1 MVLRAS
7 ALLKLTRFPLSRCRF
22 VLGDIGDRARAL
34 DIPVIVAL
42 AEHAL
47 ARVHEAME
55 LDARQRSLRT
65 SMFPPEAREL
75 DELVDAAVNGLDSY
89 WESQI
94 ALFRGEERAAA
105 AARLR
110 RFLLPDGIGAITQL
124 PYGDQHAHV
133 EALLV
138 RAREPAA
145 LADFA
150 ILPEMDMMLAR
161 LREVNKRYGER
172 LHDTREA
179 LTRQDVRA
187 RHDECQELLCTLACL
202 IIGHFG
208 ALPERHDDRDHLL
221 DPILRQ
227 NEALRQRRRRRRA
240 NGNAGD
246 DTPDDIVPEPD
257 DEVYPVDPTP

>member
-1 MVLRAS
+1 MFVLRQIA
-7 ALLKLTRFPLSRCRF
+7 
-22 VLGDIGDRARAL
+22 DRARTL

-47 ARVHEAME
+47 ARVEEAME
-55 LDARQRSLRT
+55 LDARQRALRP
-65 SMFPPEAREL
+65 SKFPPEAREL

-110 RFLLPDGIGAITQL
+110 RVLLPDGIGAITQL
-124 PYGDQHAHV
+124 PYADQHIHI

-138 RAREPAA
+138 RAQEPAA
-145 LADFA
+145 LADLA
-150 ILPEMDMMLAR
+150 ILPEMDVMLAR
-161 LREVNKRYGER
+161 LREVNTRYGER
-172 LHDTREA
+172 LHDTQES

-187 RHDECQELLCTLACL
+187 RHDECQELLCALACL

-208 ALPERHDDRDHLL
+208 ALPERHADRDHLL

-227 NEALRQRRRRRRA
+227 NEALRARRRRRRA

-246 DTPDDIVPEPD
+246 ETPGDIVPEPD
-257 DEVYPVDPTP
+257 DEVYPVEPTS

>member
-1 MVLRAS
+1 MVLLAS
-7 ALLKLTRFPLSRCRF
+7 SLLKLTRFPLSRCRF
-22 VLGDIGDRARAL
+22 VLGDIADRARAL
-34 DIPVIVAL
+34 DIPVIVTL

-47 ARVHEAME
+47 ARVLEAMD
-55 LDARQRSLRT
+55 LDNRQRALRT
-65 SMFPPEAREL
+65 SKFPPEAREL

-89 WESQI
+89 CESQI

-110 RFLLPDGIGAITQL
+110 HALLPHGVGEVTQL
-124 PYGDQHAHV
+124 PYADQHIHI
-133 EALLV
+133 EALLA
-138 RAREPAA
+138 RAREPEVIAD
-145 LADFA
+145 LAT
-150 ILPEMDMMLAR
+150 LPEMDMMLAR
-161 LREVNKRYGER
+161 VSEVNTRYGER
-172 LHDTREA
+172 LHDTQEA

-208 ALPERHDDRDHLL
+208 ALPERQADRDHLL

-246 DTPDDIVPEPD
+246 DAPGDITPEPD
-257 DEVYPVDPTP
+257 DEV